1 MRAKSSATAAH
12 TVTADRTVGLTL
24 GALGVLAF
32 SMSLPATRVA
42 VQQLDP
48 WFVAFGRAVGAAL
61 LAWAYLRLTD
71 APRPTRGQWRRLSI
85 VALGVVVGF
94 PLFTSLALIT
104 ETSAHGAVVITV
116 LPAMTAVFAVRR
128 AGERP
133 PPLFW
138 VAGLGGLI
146 AVLTFLGA
154 SGAVRGAVSPPD
166 LFLLAAVVLCGLGY
180 AEGGALARELGGAR
194 TICWALL
201 LSLPVTVPVT
211 VVAAVA
217 DPPHADTVA
226 WSAFG
231 YLCVVSMFL
240 GFFAWYAGLARGG
253 IARVGQLQLAQPVF
267 TLAWSAL
274 LLGETVTPA
283 SIAAALMVLACVMLI
298 QRTRTNAP
306 TPAGPTGSVVPTAA
320 STSPPSASPDLMPP
334 PPDRSRLPSGPR
346 LPGTAGASTGGGRE
360 RLRPRPAHR
369 PADAMRLGQ
378 DVPSPASPQRRHPG
392 GDQHDVDGVVG

>member
-1 MRAKSSATAAH
+1 MRRQSSAIVTSP
-12 TVTADRTVGLTL
+12 VTADRLVGLAL

-61 LAWAYLRLTD
+61 LAGAYLRLTG

-85 VALGVVVGF
+85 VALGVVAGF
-94 PLFTSLALIT
+94 PLFTSLALLT
-104 ETSAHGAVVITV
+104 QTSAHGAVVIAV
-116 LPAMTAVFAVRR
+116 LPATTAVFAVLR

-138 VAGLGGLI
+138 VASAGGLL

-154 SGAVRGAVSPPD
+154 SGAVRGALAPAD

-201 LSLPVTVPVT
+201 LSLPVTLPTT
-211 VVAAVA
+211 VVAAAAHPPRA
-217 DPPHADTVA
+217 DAAA

-231 YLCVVSMFL
+231 YLTVVSMFL

-253 IARVGQLQLAQPVF
+253 IARIGQVQLAQPVL
-267 TLAWSAL
+267 TLGWAAL
-274 LLGETVTPA
+274 LLGESVTPA
-283 SIAAALMVLACVMLI
+283 SVAAALVVLGCVVLI
-298 QRTRTNAP
+298 QRTRNGLTGRPRHRVGDPSEAADEGQASGLP
-306 TPAGPTGSVVPTAA
+306 PVTP
-320 STSPPSASPDLMPP
+320 STSPVM
-334 PPDRSRLPSGPR
+334 
-346 LPGTAGASTGGGRE
+346 
-360 RLRPRPAHR
+360 
-369 PADAMRLGQ
+369 
-378 DVPSPASPQRRHPG
+378 
-392 GDQHDVDGVVG
+392 

>member
-1 MRAKSSATAAH
+1 MSVQSSATARN
-12 TVTADRTVGLTL
+12 TVTVNRGVGLAL

-42 VQQLDP
+42 VQQFDP
-48 WFVAFGRAVGAAL
+48 WLVAFGRAVGAAL
-61 LAWAYLRLTD
+61 LAWAYLRFTG
-71 APRPTRGQWRRLSI
+71 APRPTGGQWRRLSI

-104 ETSAHGAVVITV
+104 QTSAHGAVVITV
-116 LPAMTAVFAVRR
+116 LPAMTAVFAVLR
-128 AGERP
+128 AEERP
-133 PPLFW
+133 PLLFW
-138 VAGLGGLI
+138 VASGGGLL

-154 SGAVRGAVSPPD
+154 SGAVNGALSLAD

-211 VVAAVA
+211 IAAA
-217 DPPHADTVA
+217 AAAPPHADAVA

-231 YLCVVSMFL
+231 YLSVVSMFL

-253 IARVGQLQLAQPVF
+253 IAQVGQIQLAQPVL
-267 TLAWSAL
+267 TLVWSAL

-283 SIAAALMVLACVMLI
+283 SIAAALVVLACVVLT
-298 QRTRTNAP
+298 QRTRTNVRV
-306 TPAGPTGSVVPTAA
+306 PA
-320 STSPPSASPDLMPP
+320 
-334 PPDRSRLPSGPR
+334 
-346 LPGTAGASTGGGRE
+346 
-360 RLRPRPAHR
+360 
-369 PADAMRLGQ
+369 
-378 DVPSPASPQRRHPG
+378 
-392 GDQHDVDGVVG
+392 VGKA